1 MDYTGNSNN
10 EPKVLENKKILFML
24 NTVNEQT
31 FNDKKV
37 DNYIGLIGPNAIG
50 QEGFIINLICH
61 DDVSDFVRNLNV
73 LNLYEAST
81 YEKLPI
87 LVQTTDISAMGF
99 TLTERLG
106 FKIFLGRW
114 FFDKN
119 NGLKLKVL
127 EIKPHMTEIDK
138 DLRFEHNIHKL
149 CIGGAFEES
158 LSGVDD
164 RYFLELLD
172 FERNDLRKVD
182 IRRLGFLYSILT
194 RKHFEVI
201 GDNDDWKYLL

>member
-1 MDYTGNSNN
+1 MDYMDATNKRMWSN

-24 NTVNEQT
+24 NTVNEQD
-31 FNDKKV
+31 FDDKPI
-37 DNYIGLIGPNAIG
+37 NSYIGLIGSNVIR
-50 QEGFIINLICH
+50 QEGFITNLICH
-61 DDVSDFVRNLNV
+61 DDVSHFIRNLNV
-73 LNLYEAST
+73 LNLYETST

-87 LVQTTDISAMGF
+87 LVQTTDISTMSF

-106 FKIFLGRW
+106 FKIFLGGW

-119 NGLKLKVL
+119 DDLKLKVL

-158 LSGVDD
+158 LRCVDD

-172 FERNDLRKVD
+172 FERNNPSKID
-182 IRRLGFLYSILT
+182 ISRLEFLYPSFTRSIL
-194 RKHFEVI
+194 K
-201 GDNDDWKYLL
+201 L